1 MSKEEYF
8 YILRKEKTSDD
19 DREFIRKMYG
29 DNEAEK
35 CGDTI
40 HYSFLNKNGKLLYGG
55 AFHRHNGKLSY
66 SPTFGMGYMPH
77 GEMIQYIERIENGEE
92 EVIVPD
98 PNIIFH
104 EIDFLIEI
112 DGNPDC
118 HIVFERHSM
127 RRTNRL
133 ELWTSGII
141 NEKMPIGHRF
151 NTTLIPTYENKCGIE
166 REITD
171 GEKYE
176 VQLEVKE
183 KFQGRA
189 AGMWLNEYHIFME
202 IVNCDKELPFKKI
215 EE

>member
-1 MSKEEYF
+1 MSKEDYY
-8 YILRKEKTSDD
+8 YILRKERTSDV

-29 DNEAEK
+29 DDEAEK

-40 HYSFLNKNGKLLYGG
+40 HYSFLNKNGKRLFGS
-55 AFHRHNGKLSY
+55 AFHRHNGELCY
-66 SPTFGMGYMPH
+66 SSTFGSGYMSH
-77 GEMIQYIERIENGEE
+77 DEMIQYIERIENGEE

-104 EIDFLIEI
+104 EIHFLVEI

-151 NTTLIPTYENKCGIE
+151 NTTLIPIYENKCGIE
-166 REITD
+166 REITN

-183 KFQGRA
+183 KFQGIA
-189 AGMWLNEYHIFME
+189 AGMWLNEFHIFME
-202 IVNCDKELPFKKI
+202 IVDCNKELPFKKI